1 MIKELSDLGK
11 RLREEQ
17 RNQNKLIHNAIKDE
31 SMAIDLL
38 IREDGTFDSFLVF
51 PRKTTQAEAITA
63 KKGKARLLLDK
74 AEEVLCYKDE
84 DYIVELS
91 SKEQAEIKIKHYIE
105 GVDSKHKLFIEKLDK
120 YKALLAI
127 VFSF

>member
-17 RNQNKLIHNAIKDE
+17 RKQNKLIHNAIKDE

-38 IREDGTFDSFLVF
+38 IREDGAFDSFQVF

-74 AEEVLCYKDE
+74 AEEVLCYKDNDHIAE
-84 DYIVELS
+84 F
-91 SKEQAEIKIKHYIE
+91 KNNGQADKKIKQ
-105 GVDSKHKLFIEKLDK
+105 
-120 YKALLAI
+120 
-127 VFSF
+127 

>member
-17 RNQNKLIHNAIKDE
+17 RKQNKLIHNAIKDE
-31 SMAIDLL
+31 SMGIDLL
-38 IREDGTFDSFLVF
+38 IHEDGSFDSFLAF

-74 AEEVLCYKDE
+74 AEEVLCYKDDSYFE
-84 DYIVELS
+84 DL
-91 SKEQAEIKIKHYIE
+91 QNNQLAH
-105 GVDSKHKLFIEKLDK
+105 
-120 YKALLAI
+120 LLAFGGEYASSYWI
-127 VFSF
+127 RLILRPLMPPWSLIILK